1 MDRNSEKNQ
10 FRGIIPPMI
19 TPLLNE
25 DELDFEGLGKLINHI
40 VVGGVH
46 GIFILGT
53 TGESTSLP
61 YPIRHRLVEET
72 CNLVKKRVPI
82 LVGITDTAVSESL
95 KLAQTAKYSGA
106 SALVAAPPYYFNL
119 GQPELIEYYEYL
131 ADRLPLPLFLYN
143 MPSHTKINI
152 EPETVKKLSEHENI
166 IGLKDSSGNTA
177 YFNKLLFHMKDDPG
191 FSLFVGPEEIMAE
204 TVLLGGHGGVNG
216 GANMFPELYVK
227 LYDAAVTGDIK
238 KVRELH
244 ALVMNISAGL
254 YSLGKFGSSYLK
266 GLKCALHLL
275 GICNDYMSSPLNKF
289 RKEEKS
295 RLVVNLEEIQ
305 KKLQASKI
313 LTQNKKKDQ

>member
-1 MDRNSEKNQ
+1 MNLNSKKNQ

-25 DELDFEGLGKLINHI
+25 DEIDFKGLERLVDH
-40 VVGGVH
+40 VVEGGVH

-61 YPIRHRLVEET
+61 YPLRHRLVEET
-72 CNLVKKRVPI
+72 CNLVKKRIPI

-95 KLAQTAKYSGA
+95 KLAQTAQYSGA
-106 SALVAAPPYYFNL
+106 SALVAAPPYYFSL

-152 EPETVKKLSEHENI
+152 EPETVKKLSKHENI

-177 YFNKLLFHMKDDPG
+177 YFNKLLFHMKDDPD

-216 GANMFPELYVK
+216 GANMFPELYVE
-227 LYDAAVTGDIK
+227 LYNAAVAGDIE

-244 ALVMNISAGL
+244 NLVLNISAGL
-254 YSLGKFGSSYLK
+254 YSLGQFGSSYLK
-266 GLKCALHLL
+266 GLKCALSLM
-275 GICNDYMSSPLNKF
+275 GICNDYMSSPLHKF
-289 RKEEKS
+289 KKEEKN
-295 RLVVNLEEIQ
+295 RLAVNLKEIQ
-305 KKLQASKI
+305 KKIQK
-313 LTQNKKKDQ
+313 NKTLKQHKPH

>member
-1 MDRNSEKNQ
+1 
-10 FRGIIPPMI
+10 MI

-25 DELDFEGLGKLINHI
+25 DELDFKGLERLVNHL
-40 VVGGVH
+40 VEGGVH

-61 YPIRHRLVEET
+61 YPIRHRLIEET
-72 CNLVKKRVPI
+72 CNLVKKRIPI

-95 KLAQTAKYSGA
+95 RLAQTAKYSGA

-152 EPETVKKLSEHENI
+152 EPETVKKLAQHENI

-177 YFNKLLFHMKDDPG
+177 YFNKLLFHMKDDPD

-204 TVLLGGHGGVNG
+204 TVLLGGNGGVNG
-216 GANMFPELYVK
+216 GANMFPKLYVD
-227 LYDAAVTGDIK
+227 LYNAAAAGDLH

-244 ALVMNISAGL
+244 SLVMNISAGL
-254 YSLGKFGSSYLK
+254 YSLGQFGSSYLK
-266 GLKCALHLL
+266 GLKCALNLL
-275 GICNDYMSSPLNKF
+275 GICNDYMSSPLHMF
-289 RKEEKS
+289 RKEEKN
-295 RLVVNLEEIQ
+295 RLAINLKEIQ
-305 KKLQASKI
+305 KKLQQYENLKE
-313 LTQNKKKDQ
+313 TQKKTQ